1 MPAPRPGRLRV
12 VVECRSREW
21 RGGSV
26 WVARLE
32 CGAELVR
39 PRRLARG
46 RKDHPA
52 PVRAWCACPR
62 CR

>member
-1 MPAPRPGRLRV
+1 MPARPGRLRV
-12 VVECRSREW
+12 VVECRSREML
-21 RGGSV
+21 GGDLM

-32 CGAELVR
+32 CGAELVK
-39 PRRLARG
+39 PRRLSRG
-46 RKDHPA
+46 RKDWPA